1 MSSEPVHLDD
11 HDHMPEGVESAPPL
25 THAMAIVRW
34 CILGGMAIFALV
46 MLLGVIGLS
55 PFAQSTSAGTAQYHC
70 PMHPTYITSQPGDCP
85 ICGMSLVAIGGGEK
99 SADVAPAKSDSS
111 ITKAK
116 PGQYTCP
123 MHPEVV
129 SDSAGRCPK
138 CNMFLVQVPAESSAQ
153 VSTSVAKPGQYTC
166 PMDPEI
172 ISDTPGECPKCGMD
186 LELVPGDK
194 QATSAMEQKSTVQGL
209 VPVTIEPTRLKMIG
223 LQTAVAEVKS
233 IGQSKRLTGFV
244 TVDETKLVHIHL
256 RAGGWVTKALVVETG
271 ASVKSG
277 DPLLVMYSQELF
289 AASQEYILAR
299 KSLASASG
307 DTAATRLKKELVEA
321 SRYRLYFFGLQPN
334 DVSGI
339 DSAGAPLAELIV
351 RSPVDGYIYEK
362 SINDGQYAG
371 PDATLYSI
379 ADQSAV
385 WLIAETYAP
394 EMAGIRVGQSAR
406 VTTES
411 TTSDN
416 ISARV
421 AYIYPTVSEKTR
433 TGKIRLEVTSGARSL
448 RPGMYA
454 TVTLEEPGTSAVTI
468 PENALLDGGET
479 KYVFVVIDSTHFVPR
494 TVTVGR
500 RGTDR
505 IEIVSGV
512 TAGETVVT
520 NASFLIDSESR
531 LKAAITGMS
540 TQAPAEHKH

>member
-1 MSSEPVHLDD
+1 MSSEQDHFDG
-11 HDHMPEGVESAPPL
+11 HDHMPEGVESPPPL
-25 THAMAIVRW
+25 AHTMAIVRW
-34 CILGGMAIFALV
+34 CILGGMAMFALV
-46 MLLGVIGLS
+46 MLLGVFGLS

-70 PMHPTYITSQPGDCP
+70 PMHPTYIISQPGDCP
-85 ICGMSLVAIGGGEK
+85 ICGMSLVAIGGGKPTE
-99 SADVAPAKSDSS
+99 VASKQSEETFSQ
-111 ITKAK
+111 AK
-116 PGQYTCP
+116 PGQFTCP
-123 MHPEVV
+123 MHPEII
-129 SDSAGRCPK
+129 SDTAGRCPK
-138 CNMFLVQVPAESSAQ
+138 CNMFLEQVVADTTSQ
-153 VSTSVAKPGQYTC
+153 VSTPVAKPGQYTC

-172 ISDTPGECPKCGMD
+172 ISDTPGECPTCGMD
-186 LELVPGDK
+186 LELVREGQP
-194 QATSAMEQKSTVQGL
+194 AASAMEQKSTVPGL
-209 VPVTIEPTRLKMIG
+209 VPVTIESKRLRMIG
-223 LQTAVAEVKS
+223 VQTAVADVS
-233 IGQSKRLTGFV
+233 AIGKTKRLTGFV

-271 ASVKSG
+271 ATVKSG
-277 DPLLVMYSQELF
+277 DPLLVMYSQDLF

-307 DTAATRLKKELVEA
+307 DTAAVRLKKELVEA
-321 SRYRLYFFGLQPN
+321 SRYRLYFFGLQPD

-339 DSAGAPLAELIV
+339 DSSGIPLAELIV

-394 EMAGIRVGQSAR
+394 ELAGIRVGQSAKVSSESSSSES
-406 VTTES
+406 VT
-411 TTSDN
+411 
-416 ISARV
+416 ARV
-421 AYIYPTVSEKTR
+421 AYIYPIVSEKTR
-433 TGKIRLEVTSGARSL
+433 TGKVRLEVTSGGRSL

-454 TVTLEEPGTSAVTI
+454 TVTLEEPGASAVTI

-505 IEIVSGV
+505 IEIVAGV

-520 NASFLIDSESR
+520 NANFLIDSESR

-540 TQAPAEHKH
+540 TQAPAEHQR